1 MMRTPLTCQTQFE
14 IHGPAKNPRYW
25 HIPDLLRF
33 MLPQTP
39 FKTDVVFEGL

>member
-1 MMRTPLTCQTQFE
+1 VITIGGE
-14 IHGPAKNPRYW
+14 SSKNARFW